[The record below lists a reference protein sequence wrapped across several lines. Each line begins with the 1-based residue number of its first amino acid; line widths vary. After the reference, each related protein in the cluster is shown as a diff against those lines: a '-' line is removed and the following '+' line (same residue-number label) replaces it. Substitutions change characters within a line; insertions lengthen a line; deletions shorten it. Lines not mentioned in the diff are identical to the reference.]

1 MTPGKTADN
10 ETEHEHGVVVEPGR
24 PETARPPLYQVVLL
38 NDDYTPMEFVVVV
51 LETFFNMARERAT
64 QVMLHVHTR
73 GKGVCGVFSRE
84 VAESKVAQVNE
95 FSRVHQ
101 HPLLCTMEKL

>member
-1 MTPGKTADN
+1 MTSGKTADN
-10 ETEHEHGVVVEPGR
+10 ETEHEHGVVVETSR

-64 QVMLHVHTR
+64 QIPRRAAVGVH
-73 GKGVCGVFSRE
+73 
-84 VAESKVAQVNE
+84 
-95 FSRVHQ
+95 HQ
-101 HPLLCTMEKL
+101 HGDVHVEAGALRESALRLLTQLAHA